1 MEKNVSDAGLYLKKY
16 HLVKI
21 ICVIDV
27 KMFGNLFNNKLN
39 ISLLFLFLFLVTLD
53 QITKALV
60 INFFDLYESVP
71 LFPIINLT
79 FVVNY
84 GFAFGLLNDPSLNQI
99 VVSII
104 ILLIILYFLYL
115 LSKTQDSIFRFSLVL
130 ILAGALGNFIDR
142 IIRGFVIDFID
153 VYIGKYHWP
162 AFNIADSCITVGF
175 MILIVNILFLNK
187 KI

>member
-1 MEKNVSDAGLYLKKY
+1 
-16 HLVKI
+16 
-21 ICVIDV
+21 
-27 KMFGNLFNNKLN
+27 MFGNLFNNKLN
-39 ISLLFLFLFLVTLD
+39 LSLFFLFLFLVTLD

-60 INFFDLYESVP
+60 ISFFDLYESVS
-71 LFPIINLT
+71 LFPIINIT

-115 LSKTQDSIFRFSLVL
+115 LIKTQDSIFRFSIVL